1 MAAVS
6 TVVAAAAVAVAAG
19 SAYAAHQQQAAAA
32 DDQKD
37 AAKVASN
44 ESKAQAAA
52 QRRQQIREERVKRA
66 SIIQSAQNSGVS
78 ASSGSLGAQSVL
90 DTQSGITMSN
100 ISRSTASS
108 DAIGDFQQ
116 SAADHLQSANNYQQI
131 GSVASSIF
139 GVAAPY
145 AGNSLFGTKT
155 KPADVGTTNSSKG
168 IFGS

>member
-19 SAYAAHQQQAAAA
+19 SAYASHQAQAAAA
-32 DDQKD
+32 EDQKD
-37 AAKVASN
+37 AAKIASN
-44 ESKAQAAA
+44 ESKAQQAA

-90 DTQSGITMSN
+90 DTQGGIAMSN
-100 ISRSTASS
+100 ISRSTASA
-108 DAIGDFQQ
+108 DAIGSFQQ
-116 SAADHLQSANNYQQI
+116 SAADNQMRASNYQQI
-131 GSVASSIF
+131 GSVASTIF
-139 GVAAPY
+139 SVAAPY
-145 AGNSLFGTKT
+145 AANSVFGGKT